1 MPPDVLLSAAI
12 LVFFTGVGAFVPPGA
27 THASLSNRV
36 KDRWCSH
43 HAFRMSA
50 AGNGKG
56 ASNGEHEAKGNT
68 DGGDLLTRKGWVQ
81 V

>member
-1 MPPDVLLSAAI
+1 MPPDVLLPVAI

-36 KDRWCSH
+36 RGRCCSH
-43 HAFRMSA
+43 ASRMSEE
-50 AGNGKG
+50 GNGKN
-56 ASNGEHEAKGNT
+56 AAYGEDEAKGNT
-68 DGGDLLTRKGWVQ
+68 NGDCLLTRKGWVQ